1 MRTRFAVA
9 LVGVALSVLAGC
21 GASAPK
27 VDATS
32 STTRQQ
38 VADVA
43 DETVAKTTTSTEA
56 STTTTSTTTTTL
68 APPTTTTPPTTA
80 PPPPPTTTPPPPPTT
95 RPQTSS
101 GCDPNYSGCVPISSD
116 VDCAG
121 GSGNGPAYVQ
131 GPVQVTGSD
140 IYGLD
145 ADHDGTGCE

>member
-1 MRTRFAVA
+1 MRGRFAVA
-9 LVGVALSVLAGC
+9 LMGVALSVLAGC
-21 GASAPK
+21 GASAPT
-27 VDATS
+27 VDAASS
-32 STTRQQ
+32 STRKQ

-43 DETVAKTTTSTEA
+43 EETVAKTTTTTEA
-56 STTTTSTTTTTL
+56 PTTTTTTTT

-95 RPQTSS
+95 SPPASS

-121 GSGNGPAYVQ
+121 GSGNGPAYAQ

-145 ADHDGTGCE
+145 ADHDGIGCE